1 MSLNNTVLN
10 ANKLS
15 KAEELVNGLTNNS
28 NVTIKRVKNDRG
40 LIEKTEADKNK
51 VILVEDNRQII
62 CG

>member
-1 MSLNNTVLN
+1 MNNTVLN

-28 NVTIKRVKNDRG
+28 NVTIKRVKNDKG
-40 LIEKTEADKNK
+40 LIEKTESDKNK
-51 VILVEDNRQII
+51 IILVEDNRQII

>member
-1 MSLNNTVLN
+1 MDNTVLN

-40 LIEKTEADKNK
+40 LIEKTESDKNK
-51 VILVEDNRQII
+51 IILVEDNRQII

>member
-1 MSLNNTVLN
+1 MNNNTVLN

-28 NVTIKRVKNDRG
+28 NVTIKRIKNDKG
-40 LIEKTEADKNK
+40 LIEKTESDKNK
-51 VILVEDNRQII
+51 IILVEDNRQII

>member
-1 MSLNNTVLN
+1 MNNTVLN

-40 LIEKTEADKNK
+40 LIEKTESDKNK
-51 VILVEDNRQII
+51 IILVEDNRQII

>member
-1 MSLNNTVLN
+1 MNNTVLN

-15 KAEELVNGLTNNS
+15 KAEELVNGLTNDS

-40 LIEKTEADKNK
+40 LIEKTESDKNK
-51 VILVEDNRQII
+51 IILVEDNRQII

>member
-1 MSLNNTVLN
+1 MNNNTVLN

-40 LIEKTEADKNK
+40 LIEKTESDKNK
-51 VILVEDNRQII
+51 IILVEDNRQII

>member
-1 MSLNNTVLN
+1 MNNNTVLN

-28 NVTIKRVKNDRG
+28 NVTIKRIKNDRG
-40 LIEKTEADKNK
+40 LIEKTESDKNK
-51 VILVEDNRQII
+51 IILVEDNRQII

>member
-1 MSLNNTVLN
+1 MNNTVLN

-28 NVTIKRVKNDRG
+28 NVSIKRVKNDRG
-40 LIEKTEADKNK
+40 LIEKTESDKNK
-51 VILVEDNRQII
+51 IILVEDNRQII

>member
-1 MSLNNTVLN
+1 MNNTVLN

-15 KAEELVNGLTNNS
+15 KAEELVNGLTNNG

-40 LIEKTEADKNK
+40 LIEKTESDKNK
-51 VILVEDNRQII
+51 IILVEDNRQII

>member
-1 MSLNNTVLN
+1 MNNTILN
-10 ANKLS
+10 TNNLS
-15 KAEELVNGLTNNS
+15 KAEELVNGLTNN
-28 NVTIKRVKNDRG
+28 NNTIVKRVKNEKG

>member
-1 MSLNNTVLN
+1 MNNNTVLN

-28 NVTIKRVKNDRG
+28 NVTIKRIKNDRG
-40 LIEKTEADKNK
+40 FIEKTESDKNK
-51 VILVEDNRQII
+51 IILVEDNRQII

>member
-1 MSLNNTVLN
+1 MNNTVLN

-28 NVTIKRVKNDRG
+28 DVTIKRVKNDRG
-40 LIEKTEADKNK
+40 LIEKTESDKNK
-51 VILVEDNRQII
+51 IILVEDNRQII

>member
-1 MSLNNTVLN
+1 MNNTVLN

-40 LIEKTEADKNK
+40 LIEKTESDKDK
-51 VILVEDNRQII
+51 IILVEDNRQII

>member
-1 MSLNNTVLN
+1 MDNTVFN

-40 LIEKTEADKNK
+40 LIEKTESDKNK
-51 VILVEDNRQII
+51 IILVEDNRQII

>member
-1 MSLNNTVLN
+1 MNNTVLN

-28 NVTIKRVKNDRG
+28 NATIKRVKNDRG
-40 LIEKTEADKNK
+40 LIEKTEADNNK

>member
-1 MSLNNTVLN
+1 MNNTVLN

-28 NVTIKRVKNDRG
+28 NVTIKRIKNDRG
-40 LIEKTEADKNK
+40 LIEKTESDKNK
-51 VILVEDNRQII
+51 IILVEDNRQII

>member
-1 MSLNNTVLN
+1 MNNTVLN

-40 LIEKTEADKNK
+40 LIEKAESDNNK
-51 VILVEDNRQII
+51 IILVEDNRQII

>member
-1 MSLNNTVLN
+1 MNNTVLN

-28 NVTIKRVKNDRG
+28 NVTIKRIKNDKG
-40 LIEKTEADKNK
+40 LIEKTESDKNK
-51 VILVEDNRQII
+51 IILVEDNRQII

>member
-1 MSLNNTVLN
+1 MNNTVLN

-28 NVTIKRVKNDRG
+28 NVTIKRVKNDRD
-40 LIEKTEADKNK
+40 LIEKTESDKNK
-51 VILVEDNRQII
+51 IILVEDNRQII